1 MSRDDVDVDIVDVRG
16 PYLKV
21 ASTGKV
27 HIVEQ
32 PDHVTSNLRRKVCS
46 DKVLSQ

>member
-21 ASTGKV
+21 ASTGRYRGATRSRDV
-27 HIVEQ
+27 
-32 PDHVTSNLRRKVCS
+32 
-46 DKVLSQ
+46 

>member
-21 ASTGKV
+21 D
-27 HIVEQ
+27 IVEQ
-32 PDHVTSNLRRKVCS
+32 PDHVTSNLRRKVP
-46 DKVLSQ
+46 